1 MTDRQQQIVQNVDRA
16 REMILEAERWIWK
29 HPQTGY
35 TEWEANNYLKEKWE
49 ALGYK
54 LVEAGDIPGFYTD
67 IDTGR
72 PGPTL
77 CIMAELD
84 ALDQGNHPEAVNG
97 MAHACG
103 HNCQA
108 AGLLGV
114 AAGLK
119 APGALSGLSG
129 KIRLM
134 MVPAEE
140 LIQMP
145 FREGLRQK
153 GIIHYYGGKAEFIY
167 RGYFDGVDLAMMVH
181 TGAERDDVDLGC
193 SYMSNGMIAKTA
205 VYRGKSSHAG
215 GSPPNGINAEY
226 AAILGLNAC
235 NALRETFQDQDHIR
249 FHPILHG
256 VQSAVNIIPDEMSL
270 ETYVRGIT
278 IDAIKRENEKL
289 NRALA
294 GAAASMGA
302 RLEIHDRPG
311 YLPDLR
317 FPPMMKLIEKAC
329 QDLVGADKVVFDYEK
344 VGGGSSDF
352 GDVVSLM
359 PGVQFRAYG
368 ATGHGHGTD
377 YYIVDPD
384 KACVNAA
391 KAQLFSVEALLE
403 NGAEKAKE
411 IIRAYEPE
419 FKSKEEYVAFM
430 DSILADRDAVEY
442 NEDGTVTIRYK

>member
-1 MTDRQQQIVQNVDRA
+1 MTDRQQKIVQNVDQA
-16 REMILEAERWIWK
+16 RQMILEAERWLWK
-29 HPQTGY
+29 HPQTGF
-35 TEWEANNYLKEKWE
+35 TEWEAHNYLKEKWE

-67 IDTGR
+67 LDTGR

-97 MAHACG
+97 MTHACG
-103 HNCQA
+103 HNCQGA
-108 AGLLGV
+108 ALLGV
-114 AAGLK
+114 AAGLA
-119 APGALSGLSG
+119 APGALDGLSG
-129 KIRLM
+129 RIRLM

-167 RGYFDGVDLAMMVH
+167 RGYFDDVDLAIMVH

-193 SYMSNGMIAKTA
+193 GAKSNGMIAKTA
-205 VYRGKSSHAG
+205 TYRGRSAHAG
-215 GSPPNGINAEY
+215 GSPHNGINAEY
-226 AAILGLNAC
+226 AAVLGLNAC

-278 IDAIKRENEKL
+278 VDAIKRENEKL

-302 RLEIHDRPG
+302 KLEIHDRPG
-311 YLPDLR
+311 YMPDFR
-317 FPPMMKLIEKAC
+317 YPPMMKIIEKAC
-329 QDLVGADKVVFDYEK
+329 QDLVGEDRVDFDYEK

-352 GDVVSLM
+352 GDVICLM

-368 ATGHGHGTD
+368 AKGHGHGTD
-377 YYIVDPD
+377 YYVVDPE
-384 KACVNAA
+384 KACVTCA
-391 KAQLFSVEALLE
+391 KAQIFAAEALLE

-411 IIRAYEPE
+411 VVASYEPE
-419 FKSKEEYVAFM
+419 FKSREEYVAFM
-430 DSILADRDAVEY
+430 DSILADRDAVVY
-442 NEDGTVTIRYK
+442 NEDGSITILYR

>member
-1 MTDRQQQIVQNVDRA
+1 MTDRQQQIVKNVDQA
-16 REMILEAERWIWK
+16 RDLVLEAERWLWK
-29 HPQTGY
+29 HPETGY
-35 TEWEANNYLKEKWE
+35 REWPAHNYLKEKWE

-54 LVEAGDIPGFYTD
+54 LVEAGNIPGFYTD

-84 ALDQGNHPEAVNG
+84 ALDNANHPEAVNG

-114 AAGLK
+114 AAGLA
-119 APGALSGLSG
+119 APGALDGLSG
-129 KIRLM
+129 RIRLM

-140 LIQMP
+140 LIQIP
-145 FREGLRQK
+145 FRESLIKQ
-153 GIIHYYGGKAEFIY
+153 GIIHYLGGKSEFIY
-167 RGYFDGVDLAMMVH
+167 RGYLEGVDLAIMVH
-181 TGAERDDVDLGC
+181 TGAEREDKALGC
-193 SYMSNGMIAKTA
+193 GARSNGMIAKTA
-205 VYRGKSSHAG
+205 VYHGKAAHAG
-215 GSPPNGINAEY
+215 GSPFNGINAEY

-235 NALRETFQDQDHIR
+235 NALRETFKDQDHIR

-256 VQSAVNIIPDEMSL
+256 VSSAVNIIPDEMAL

-278 IDAIKRENEKL
+278 VDAMKNENEKL

-302 RLEIHDRPG
+302 TLEIHDRPG
-311 YLPDLR
+311 YMSDWR
-317 FPPMMKLIEKAC
+317 FPPMMKIVEQCCA
-329 QDLVGADKVVFDYEK
+329 DLVGEENIVFDYEQI
-344 VGGGSSDF
+344 GGGSSDF
-352 GDVVSLM
+352 GDVISLM

-368 ATGHGHGTD
+368 AVGHGHGTD
-377 YYIVDPD
+377 YFIKDPD

-391 KAQLFSVEALLE
+391 KAQLFVAEALLE
-403 NGAEKAKE
+403 NDAMKAKE
-411 IIRAYEPE
+411 IIEAYEPQ
-419 FKSKEEYVAFM
+419 FKSREEYIAFM
-430 DSILADRDAVEY
+430 DSITADRDVVRY
-442 NEDGTVTIRYK
+442 NEDGTITIEYK

>member
-1 MTDRQQQIVQNVDRA
+1 
-16 REMILEAERWIWK
+16 
-29 HPQTGY
+29 
-35 TEWEANNYLKEKWE
+35 
-49 ALGYK
+49 
-54 LVEAGDIPGFYTD
+54 
-67 IDTGR
+67 
-72 PGPTL
+72 
-77 CIMAELD
+77 
-84 ALDQGNHPEAVNG
+84 
-97 MAHACG
+97 
-103 HNCQA
+103 
-108 AGLLGV
+108 
-114 AAGLK
+114 
-119 APGALSGLSG
+119 
-129 KIRLM
+129 
-134 MVPAEE
+134 
-140 LIQMP
+140 
-145 FREGLRQK
+145 
-153 GIIHYYGGKAEFIY
+153 
-167 RGYFDGVDLAMMVH
+167 
-181 TGAERDDVDLGC
+181 
-193 SYMSNGMIAKTA
+193 
-205 VYRGKSSHAG
+205 
-215 GSPPNGINAEY
+215 
-226 AAILGLNAC
+226 
-235 NALRETFQDQDHIR
+235 
-249 FHPILHG
+249 
-256 VQSAVNIIPDEMSL
+256 MSL